1 MANLASPDLQFR
13 CGAAEVGGISR
24 FKCQFP
30 FRCCSHDTGGVP
42 LTPREKD
49 KPHDWWTATTEAD
62 SPDPSAP
69 SVKDEPGTEVRE
81 VAPPTP
87 GAFVAKD
94 PEHPYMPTPKR
105 SRVTKT
111 TPSSHGKTAGEA
123 EGHPINL
130 H

>member
-1 MANLASPDLQFR
+1 M
-13 CGAAEVGGISR
+13 
-24 FKCQFP
+24 
-30 FRCCSHDTGGVP
+30 
-42 LTPREKD
+42 TPREKD
-49 KPHDWWTATTEAD
+49 KPHNWWTATTEAD
-62 SPDPSAP
+62 SPEPP
-69 SVKDEPGTEVRE
+69 VLSVQDEPGTEVRE

-123 EGHPINL
+123 EGHPQSTFTEVMEL
-130 H
+130 RRARGGAWDTRLGCAGT

>member
-1 MANLASPDLQFR
+1 M
-13 CGAAEVGGISR
+13 
-24 FKCQFP
+24 
-30 FRCCSHDTGGVP
+30 
-42 LTPREKD
+42 TPREKD

-62 SPDPSAP
+62 SPNPPAP
-69 SVKDEPGTEVRE
+69 SVQDEPETEVRE
-81 VAPPTP
+81 EAPSTP

-94 PEHPYMPTPKR
+94 PEHPHMPTPVR

-111 TPSSHGKTAGEA
+111 TPVAHGKTSGET